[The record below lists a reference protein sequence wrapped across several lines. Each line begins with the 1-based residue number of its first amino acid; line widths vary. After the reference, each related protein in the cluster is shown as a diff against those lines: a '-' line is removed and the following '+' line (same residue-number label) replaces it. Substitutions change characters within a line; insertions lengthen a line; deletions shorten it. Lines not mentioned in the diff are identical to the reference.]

1 MHATNVR
8 LDLRIDTDKSI
19 TVGAL
24 ALAVDEQGHGR
35 VLFEQLIESLDNRLV
50 RQYCGEKYQHGNGRA
65 RHQRAGTTTKTI
77 VTVLGTSKLT
87 LSYVHDTAEESYFR
101 PIEDTIQFNG
111 QKRYQQCIST
121 KAATLATK
129 NSYRDATIVGNEF
142 VETPSPS
149 TINRRVHQLGS
160 QVQERLADAT
170 EDEKFETVIPDGTT
184 VHSQEADAFHAVN
197 LTVSRDGVGEDF
209 ETTLLDVNANRP
221 WQETATALEHR
232 NALAESAAVVSDGE
246 DALVNAFCE
255 GDRCHQFDLAHLPRS
270 LSHRLWKDG
279 KLTLDERK
287 EYVAEVVNDSLHLK
301 NSVALHTQLSEWD
314 AIHDRI
320 ASTHDRIDRMIH
332 HLELDGCLRSA
343 QFLRKW
349 KPSIVQF
356 AEIALD
362 ERRIPWTSNVVER
375 AMGTV
380 SKRCKN
386 QWMRWSE
393 AGVEALLSLV
403 LLQSIHPELY
413 REFVADQ
420 IGSDGETD
428 ITIEV
433 DSRTTRDEV

>member
-35 VLFEQLIESLDNRLV
+35 VVFEQLLESLDTRLV
-50 RQYCGEKYQHGNGRA
+50 RHYCGEKYHHGNGRT
-65 RHQRAGTTTKTI
+65 RYQRAGTTTKTI
-77 VTVLGTSKLT
+77 VTVLGRSELT
-87 LSYVHDTAEESYFR
+87 LSYVYDTAEESYFR

-142 VETPSPS
+142 VEAPSAS
-149 TINRRVHQLGS
+149 TINRRVHQLGT
-160 QVQERLADAT
+160 QLRERLAEAT
-170 EDEKFETVIPDGTT
+170 EDENVKTVIPDGTQ

-197 LTVSRDGVGEDF
+197 LTVSRDGVGDSF
-209 ETTLLDVNANRP
+209 ETTLLDVNANQP
-221 WQETATALEHR
+221 WEETATALEDR
-232 NALAESAAVVSDGE
+232 NAIAESTAVVSDGE
-246 DALVNAFCE
+246 DSLVNAFCE
-255 GDRCHQFDLAHLPRS
+255 GNHCHQFDLAHLPRS
-270 LSHRLWKDG
+270 LAYRLWQDTE
-279 KLTLDERK
+279 LSLDERK
-287 EYVAEVVNDSLHLK
+287 EYVAEVINDSLHLK
-301 NSVALHTQLSEWD
+301 NSVALHARSSDWD
-314 AIHDRI
+314 AIRDRI
-320 ASTHDRIDRMIH
+320 TSTHERIDRTIR
-332 HLELDGCLRSA
+332 HLELDGCLKSA

-349 KPSIVQF
+349 KLSIIQF
-356 AEIALD
+356 AEAALE

-375 AMGTV
+375 KMGTV

-393 AGVEALLSLV
+393 SGLEALLSLV
-403 LLQSIHPELY
+403 LVQSIHPELY
-413 REFVADQ
+413 REFVANQ
-420 IGSDGETD
+420 IGRGETD

-433 DSRTTRDEV
+433 ESRTTRGEV